1 MLFVVKV
8 NRWNWLW
15 WFLIEE
21 EEEEEEEEK
30 EDEVEAKEKSTRSI
44 SFCVWCDTVRVCR
57 RKGDRKWRRRRKEEN
72 FGFPPNTRYR
82 YGRYCERFQSTKWK
96 YNTICAWNAKDY
108 LYEISLALI
117 SLIEKIDH
125 GLINHDV
132 VFLFKDGR
140 PGCSILRLFRQ
151 SIQRVFD
158 ILASDGI

>member
-1 MLFVVKV
+1 MIMCACAEERETESEEGEGKMKILDSNVNDFKV
-8 NRWNWLW
+8 Q
-15 WFLIEE
+15 
-21 EEEEEEEEK
+21 
-30 EDEVEAKEKSTRSI
+30 S
-44 SFCVWCDTVRVCR
+44 
-57 RKGDRKWRRRRKEEN
+57 EN
-72 FGFPPNTRYR
+72 IIQYAHEMQR
-82 YGRYCERFQSTKWK
+82 
-96 YNTICAWNAKDY
+96 TIK

-151 SIQRVFD
+151 SIQRVFY

>member
-1 MLFVVKV
+1 MILCACAEERETESEEGGGKMKILDSNVNDFKV
-8 NRWNWLW
+8 Q
-15 WFLIEE
+15 
-21 EEEEEEEEK
+21 
-30 EDEVEAKEKSTRSI
+30 S
-44 SFCVWCDTVRVCR
+44 
-57 RKGDRKWRRRRKEEN
+57 EN
-72 FGFPPNTRYR
+72 IIQYAHEMQR
-82 YGRYCERFQSTKWK
+82 
-96 YNTICAWNAKDY
+96 TIK

>member
-1 MLFVVKV
+1 MILCACA
-8 NRWNWLW
+8 
-15 WFLIEE
+15 EE
-21 EEEEEEEEK
+21 RETESEEGEGK
-30 EDEVEAKEKSTRSI
+30 KKILDSPPVRDTDTG
-44 SFCVWCDTVRVCR
+44 DTVNDFKVQS
-57 RKGDRKWRRRRKEEN
+57 EN
-72 FGFPPNTRYR
+72 IIQYSHEMQR
-82 YGRYCERFQSTKWK
+82 
-96 YNTICAWNAKDY
+96 TIK
-108 LYEISLALI
+108 LYEISLALV

>member
-1 MLFVVKV
+1 MILCACAEERETESEEGEGKMKILDSNVNDFKV
-8 NRWNWLW
+8 Q
-15 WFLIEE
+15 
-21 EEEEEEEEK
+21 
-30 EDEVEAKEKSTRSI
+30 S
-44 SFCVWCDTVRVCR
+44 
-57 RKGDRKWRRRRKEEN
+57 EN
-72 FGFPPNTRYR
+72 IIQYAQEMQR
-82 YGRYCERFQSTKWK
+82 
-96 YNTICAWNAKDY
+96 TIK

>member
-1 MLFVVKV
+1 MILCTCAEERETESEEGEGKMKILDSNVNDFKV
-8 NRWNWLW
+8 Q
-15 WFLIEE
+15 
-21 EEEEEEEEK
+21 
-30 EDEVEAKEKSTRSI
+30 S
-44 SFCVWCDTVRVCR
+44 
-57 RKGDRKWRRRRKEEN
+57 EN
-72 FGFPPNTRYR
+72 IIQYAHEMQR
-82 YGRYCERFQSTKWK
+82 
-96 YNTICAWNAKDY
+96 TIK